1 MGLLEL
7 QQIRA
12 NRDKPKIKKQYT
24 IPKKSAKTIARE
36 KDATNDDQLEW
47 FKARRKEMKGSCKH
61 CGSKTTKDD
70 DTKYHYSIAH
80 ILPKAYF
87 PSVATHKDN
96 WIELCFYNRSCHT
109 NLDNGALDLMDMNC
123 FDEIITKFV
132 SMYPSIAKEERRR
145 IPAILLE
152 YLNVEK

>member
-1 MGLLEL
+1 MSIET
-7 QQIRA
+7 IRA
-12 NRDKPKIKKQYT
+12 LKEAAKLPKIKKQYT

-47 FKARRKEMKGSCKH
+47 FRERRKEMKGSCKH

-87 PSVATHKDN
+87 PSFGCN
-96 WIELCFYNRSCHT
+96 FCRFW
-109 NLDNGALDLMDMNC
+109 
-123 FDEIITKFV
+123 
-132 SMYPSIAKEERRR
+132 
-145 IPAILLE
+145 
-152 YLNVEK
+152 